1 VPQSTKTPKPAK
13 PAKPEAARSFRL
25 PFANGTPVGPTGQ
38 PLGLAGYAT
47 VSETRRE
54 PVAGRAWRW
63 VLTNA
68 RAVTAGAPPHVAV
81 VATSTPAERAAG
93 HGATVQLDRLLLGLK
108 PRDGKRA
115 RHLNRDRLDCRDANL
130 READAAAGAFAPRPL
145 TTAPPA
151 VIRPRGRRNR
161 LGLVGVAKSDSA
173 ANPYLAVTWVP
184 GVGKGSGRRV
194 YLGLFPTASE
204 AALAHDLAATELRGT
219 PPANAGREGYTPPP
233 GDRALAVAAAV
244 KTRLR
249 AVAA

>member
-1 VPQSTKTPKPAK
+1 VRRCSSEEVDAHLEVAWLPQADLQDHP
-13 PAKPEAARSFRL
+13 PEREGRGLLVKAGGGTRVAAL
-25 PFANGTPVGPTGQ
+25 
-38 PLGLAGYAT
+38 L
-47 VSETRRE
+47 
-54 PVAGRAWRW
+54 
-63 VLTNA
+63 
-68 RAVTAGAPPHVAV
+68 
-81 VATSTPAERAAG
+81 ERAAG